1 MPDHLLRLGI
11 CQPRLEYA
19 IARNITR
26 ALELV
31 DEAAAQGAE
40 VVVLPEMFSTPYEP
54 QAIRSAL
61 AHTPAALEVLQERAR
76 RHRIFLVGGSLPYD
90 SGRTRPANRALV
102 FDPEGKVIHQHD
114 KMHLFDCAP
123 PGGPVVKESA
133 IVMPGDS
140 ADVFPTP
147 WGPAAVIVCYDVRFT
162 PLIQL
167 LVDRGLRL
175 LFVPAQFSFST
186 GTAHWEMLIRMRAVE
201 IQGFVI
207 GVQPASNE
215 DLGYCPYGH
224 SLAAGPWGEVL
235 WQAGADETVAVIDLD
250 MRRCEE
256 IRLTF
261 PLIAHRRTDIYR
273 TVWQHGD

>member
-1 MPDHLLRLGI
+1 MPDRLLRVGI
-11 CQPRLEYA
+11 CQPRLDYA
-19 IARNITR
+19 IEHNIAR

-40 VVVLPEMFSTPYEP
+40 IVALPEMFSTPYEP
-54 QAIRSAL
+54 QAIRSAV
-61 AHTPAALEVLQERAR
+61 AHTPATLEGLKERAR
-76 RHRIFLVGGSLPYD
+76 RHRIFIVGGSLPC
-90 SGRTRPANRALV
+90 SIGRSRPANRAVV
-102 FDPEGKVIHQHD
+102 FNPNGDTIHWHD

-133 IVMPGDS
+133 IVTAGDT

-167 LVDRGLRL
+167 LIDRGLRL
-175 LFVPAQFSFST
+175 LFVPAQFSSST
-186 GTAHWEMLIRMRAVE
+186 GKAHWEMLIRMRAVE
-201 IQGFVI
+201 IQGFVV
-207 GVQPASNE
+207 GVQPAANE
-215 DLGYCPYGH
+215 ALGYCPYGH

-235 WQAGADETVAVIDLD
+235 WQAGTDEAVAVIELD
-250 MRRCEE
+250 MSRCDAIRR
-256 IRLTF
+256 TF

-273 TVWQHGD
+273 TEWRHGN